1 MEHRSVIVVG
11 SGPVGLTCALA
22 LRAQAVDVTVLEAE
36 AEDRRRAGSRAIFT
50 HGASLRLLEGMR
62 PGTGVELARRGIVW
76 STKRTFWRGR
86 EVFARTYPPPRPGT
100 LLPFSSLP
108 QTDVEDVLL
117 AACRDAGVELVWDS
131 PVHNV
136 RSSNDGVSVDA
147 GPATGLCVEW
157 SARYVIGADGARS
170 TVRREIG
177 VALQG
182 GRSESSYVIVDV
194 AEDTDEPR
202 PRERHYHY
210 EHPAV
215 GGRNVLLVPFAGGW
229 RADLQCGRYD
239 NVETF
244 SSPDGVRAWV
254 AAVLGARYAGRVQ
267 WVSTYRFL
275 QVVARS
281 LTDANRRVLLAGEAG
296 HLFAPFGARGLN
308 SGIADA
314 AAAAQAI
321 RVALDAPHPDVA
333 RAALDGYADTRLAAA
348 ERNRRAAA
356 VALAATESP
365 RLWDRARRRA
375 AGRLAPRSARAA
387 AWLDAAPY
395 GPRLRDDRRGDT
407 GY

>member
-1 MEHRSVIVVG
+1 MAHRTAIVVG
-11 SGPVGLTCALA
+11 AGPVGLSCALA
-22 LRAQAVDVTVLEAE
+22 LRGHGVDVTVLEAE
-36 AEDRRRAGSRAIFT
+36 PEDRRRHGSRAIFT
-50 HGASLRLLEGMR
+50 HGESLRLLDGMHA
-62 PGTGVELARRGIVW
+62 GTGFELARRGIVW

-86 EVFARTYPPPRPGT
+86 EVFARTYPPPRQGS
-100 LLPFSSLP
+100 LPPFTSLP
-108 QTDVEDVLL
+108 QTELEDVLL
-117 AACRDAGVELVWDS
+117 AACCDAGVEIVWDS

-136 RSSNDGVSVDA
+136 RSANDGVSVRA
-147 GPATGLCVEW
+147 GPATGPRVEW
-157 SARYVIGADGARS
+157 SAGYVIGADGARS

-177 VALQG
+177 VPLQG
-182 GRSESSYVIVDV
+182 GRSQSTYVIVDV
-194 AEDTDEPR
+194 AEDMADPR

-210 EHPAV
+210 EHPAA

-229 RADLQCGRYD
+229 RADLQCGRND

-254 AAVLGARYAGRVQ
+254 SAVLGARYAERVQ

-275 QVVARS
+275 QAVARS
-281 LTDANRRVLLAGEAG
+281 LTDTTRRVLLAGEAG

-321 RVALDAPHPDVA
+321 RIALDTLDPDDA
-333 RAALDGYADTRLAAA
+333 RAAVDRFAATRLVAA
-348 ERNRRAAA
+348 ERNRHAAA
-356 VALAATESP
+356 AALAATESP

-407 GY
+407 AY

>member
-1 MEHRSVIVVG
+1 MPSRSVIVVG
-11 SGPVGLTCALA
+11 AGPVGLSCALA
-22 LRAQAVDVTVLEAE
+22 LHAEGVDVTVLEAE
-36 AEDRRRAGSRAIFT
+36 PEDRQRAGSRAIFT

-62 PGTGVELARRGIVW
+62 AGTGAELARRGIVW

-86 EVFARTYPPPRPGT
+86 EVFARTYPPPRPGS
-100 LLPFSSLP
+100 LPPFTSLP
-108 QTDVEDVLL
+108 QTGVEDVLL

-131 PVHNV
+131 PVHNL
-136 RSSNDGVSVDA
+136 SSSSDGVSVGA
-147 GPATGLCVEW
+147 GPATGPRVQW
-157 SARYVIGADGARS
+157 SAGYVIGADGARS

-177 VALQG
+177 VPLQG
-182 GRSESSYVIVDV
+182 GRSESTYVIVDV
-194 AEDTDEPR
+194 AEDMADPR

-210 EHPAV
+210 EHPAA

-229 RADLQCGRYD
+229 RADLQCRPND
-239 NVETF
+239 NADTF
-244 SSPDGVRAWV
+244 SSPDGVRTWV
-254 AAVLGARYAGRVQ
+254 AAVLGARYAERVQ

-281 LTDANRRVLLAGEAG
+281 LTDTTQRVLLAGEAG

-314 AAAAQAI
+314 AAAANAI
-321 RVALDAPHPDVA
+321 GVALDTRDADDA
-333 RAALDGYADTRLAAA
+333 RAAVDAFAEARLAAA

-356 VALAATESP
+356 AALAATESE
-365 RLWDRARRRA
+365 RFWDRARRRA

-395 GPRLRDDRRGDT
+395 GPRLRDDRRGDAA
-407 GY
+407 Y